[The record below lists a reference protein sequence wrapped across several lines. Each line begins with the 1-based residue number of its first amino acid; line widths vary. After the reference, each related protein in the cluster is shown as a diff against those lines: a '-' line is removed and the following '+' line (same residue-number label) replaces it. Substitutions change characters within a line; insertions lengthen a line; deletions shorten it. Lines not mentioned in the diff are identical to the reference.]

1 MTLNE
6 IVRLMQRVWLHV
18 QTPSCDS
25 QEAIRSAVFEG
36 PQGLMGAVGGDPRD
50 CTVLVAGLPGRAAAE
65 LSKQLA
71 ADGVGGERVLFCEL
85 F

>member
-1 MTLNE
+1 MPTPPCRAQE
-6 IVRLMQRVWLHV
+6 IV
-18 QTPSCDS
+18 
-25 QEAIRSAVFEG
+25 RSAVFEG

-65 LSKQLA
+65 LSKQLSA
-71 ADGVGGERVLFCEL
+71 GGVSGERVLFCEL